1 MTEGD
6 LAACADALV
15 RARRTATRIDA
26 LPVAPGSVA
35 DAHAVQ
41 DRVAALLGEA
51 VGGFK
56 ANAPPG
62 GEPTRGLI
70 FAPAIRAS
78 PARMPPAD
86 VPQLGV
92 EGEIAFRFA
101 RDLPARDTPYG
112 REEVAAATAV
122 LPAIEVVSGRFV
134 DPRARP
140 PLEQLADCIANG
152 ALVLGEA
159 MPGWRSLDLP
169 RLRVSLLVNGEPVVE
184 RRGGHPIDDPLG
196 VAVAL
201 VGMMRN
207 AGGVRAG
214 QVVTTGSW
222 TGLRFLQPGD
232 RCAVRFEG
240 LGGAEVVFGD

>member
-1 MTEGD
+1 MTERD
-6 LAACADALV
+6 IAASVEALV
-15 RARRTATRIDA
+15 HARRSAARIEA
-26 LPVAPGSVA
+26 LPAAPRSVA
-35 DAHAVQ
+35 EAHAVQ
-41 DRVAALLGEA
+41 DRVVALLGEA

-62 GEPTRGLI
+62 EEPTRGLVY
-70 FAPAIRAS
+70 ARTIRAS
-78 PARMPPAD
+78 PARMPPSE
-86 VPQLGV
+86 VPPLGV
-92 EGEIAFRFA
+92 EGEIAFKFA
-101 RDLPARDTPYG
+101 RDLPARDAPYG
-112 REEVAAATAV
+112 RAEVAGATSV

-152 ALVLGEA
+152 ALVLGAA
-159 MPGWRSLDLP
+159 MPDWSGLDLP
-169 RLRVSLLVNGEPVVE
+169 RLRVSLLVNGEPVVD

-201 VGMMRN
+201 VEMMRK

-222 TGLRFLQPGD
+222 TGLRFLAPGD

-240 LGGAEVVFGD
+240 LGGAEVVFE